1 MKQDDFP
8 KDRYPKKDTSGK
20 PPLELLQYIDEE
32 DIPATG
38 KEQYMLL
45 SKIQKRKRFE
55 MIKDFRYIG
64 LNQVP
69 INLGK
74 LEELEAKQAA
84 EEEAKWRAE
93 EDEGPG
99 QQTRKT
105 KGIHKYQLQP
115 PMFRT
120 KAAEYLD
127 LRRSPAKRNEG
138 FEVVVQRK
146 KHHQMGLIEEINEI
160 HIDPII

>member
-1 MKQDDFP
+1 MRQDDFP

-32 DIPATG
+32 DIPANG

-74 LEELEAKQAA
+74 LEELQAKQAA
-84 EEEAKWRAE
+84 
-93 EDEGPG
+93 
-99 QQTRKT
+99 
-105 KGIHKYQLQP
+105 
-115 PMFRT
+115 
-120 KAAEYLD
+120 
-127 LRRSPAKRNEG
+127 
-138 FEVVVQRK
+138 
-146 KHHQMGLIEEINEI
+146 
-160 HIDPII
+160 